1 MKPAST
7 KRLFIAWLIMAAL
20 TLAAIFI
27 GHAGTQEPLGAVL
40 LFALLLLT
48 FVKSAVLLNDY
59 LDLRH
64 APRWNGAMRSFIG
77 LLLAG
82 LGGLSLIASLV

>member
-1 MKPAST
+1 MSSST
-7 KRLFIAWLIMAAL
+7 KRLLIAWLIMAAL

-27 GHAGTQEPLGAVL
+27 GHAGTEQPLGAIL
-40 LFALLLLT
+40 LVVLLLLT
-48 FVKSAVLLNDY
+48 FVKSAVLLNEY

-77 LLLAG
+77 LLLAA
-82 LGGLSLIASLV
+82 LCGLSLIAGWG